1 MARLDTQAP
10 GQRYGLPPLLRTKE
24 VARLFGVSPRTVW
37 RWVKRGLLPAPARLR
52 GKIVRWPTRDI
63 LSYLQVWREINEA

>member
-1 MARLDTQAP
+1 MARPDTGTG

-24 VARLFGVSPRTVW
+24 VARLFGISPRTVW
-37 RWVKRGLLPAPARLR
+37 RWVKRHLLPAPVRLH

-63 LSYLQVWREINEA
+63 LPYLRAWREINEG